1 MRKCM
6 YLHHNMQLRWRACS
20 WDSALLRPT
29 KCYTVVTAGR
39 WYQVYKIAE
48 YLRVY
53 LPNTN
58 KMVYRMSTE
67 AIMHIQAE
75 YQVQRQQ
82 RLTQRKEE
90 LWTIAIDIYRSIQGE
105 IHNVEGKIA
114 FSTLHEHF
122 AQLEPNFYI
131 SRARFLFC
139 VRRIVSTEKVFQ
151 GVNSRISLFL
161 RKMDDFFQKC
171 DVFEQDRMNWRV
183 FILMT
188 YALEN
193 PKLTFKEVAEQALC
207 LLYSDGSSV
216 VSIMEC
222 TGLLKMSVFCDT
234 IDPFI
239 NVEMKVTFSWQ
250 SLLCTC
256 QGSTQGQSQQ
266 MAMYLQDLLCLKM
279 ENDIPSQDGMLWDKD
294 VSKWQLNITYL
305 SF

>member
-1 MRKCM
+1 M
-6 YLHHNMQLRWRACS
+6 HV
-20 WDSALLRPT
+20 SASQHAT
-29 KCYTVVTAGR
+29 SMTC
-39 WYQVYKIAE
+39 
-48 YLRVY
+48 
-53 LPNTN
+53 
-58 KMVYRMSTE
+58 
-67 AIMHIQAE
+67 
-75 YQVQRQQ
+75 
-82 RLTQRKEE
+82 EE

-139 VRRIVSTEKVFQ
+139 VRRTVSTEKVFQ

-171 DVFEQDRMNWRV
+171 DVFEQDKMNWRV

-222 TGLLKMSVFCDT
+222 TGQLKMSVFRDT

-239 NVEMKVTFSWQ
+239 NAEMKVTFLDRLYYALVEVSF
-250 SLLCTC
+250 
-256 QGSTQGQSQQ
+256 
-266 MAMYLQDLLCLKM
+266 Y
-279 ENDIPSQDGMLWDKD
+279 DKD
-294 VSKWQLNITYL
+294 PDANSWKGGLGAMVPFQLFTRLQYL
-305 SF
+305 TTSCRPISSTSHEDGVKKGR